1 MLDKHNSH
9 NLKESDMVVTSKMD
23 DLMTTKLQNDNSLG
37 QLGGPNSQFS
47 TGDLVIDQDR
57 PSTE

>member
-1 MLDKHNSH
+1 MLDKHNSQ

-37 QLGGPNSQFS
+37 QLGGPNS
-47 TGDLVIDQDR
+47 
-57 PSTE
+57 